1 MNGLVDTILRPEPDV
16 GVTSCTS
23 DCPTWVDGGEPPR
36 STIPPGDG
44 SPVIGGEIDV
54 GGEFAVVIVNS
65 PTSDIFSNTLITI
78 ERRNEANLQ
87 NDARFFL
94 VC

>member
-1 MNGLVDTILRPEPDV
+1 MWEKWYSRLVTANGLDTILRPEPDV

-23 DCPTWVDGGEPPR
+23 DCPTWLDGGEPPL
-36 STIPPGDG
+36 STMPGDD

-65 PTSDIFSNTLITI
+65 PTPKIF
-78 ERRNEANLQ
+78 
-87 NDARFFL
+87 
-94 VC
+94 